1 MPGRGRPKPGKLDA
15 LLKAL
20 GPRDSLGGSP
30 PGSKPMPPRL
40 PPPEQP
46 ELFRS
51 ALANLVDP
59 RHPLVRLAGLIEWER
74 FAAAFGPLYRDGV
87 GRPGPPTRLMVGLHL
102 IKHMD
107 GLSDEAVCARFLD
120 SPYVQLFCGET
131 HFQHTLPLDRSS
143 MTRWRKRIGPE
154 RLELLLAET
163 LAAAQRAGAAE
174 PKHFGRVSID
184 TTVQPKAVTHPTDSK
199 LLHRGVEILGRL
211 ARRHGIAP
219 RQSYTR
225 VSTHARREVAKLIHR
240 GRHREAE
247 RVVRRM
253 RTWLGR
259 LARDI
264 ARKIAGAADEVR
276 AAFAAPLGLI
286 TRLLRQRRDDRG
298 REKIYALHAPEVECI
313 GKGKARTRFEF
324 GVKVSLATT
333 NRAAPGGQFVLGAR
347 TLPGNPFDGHTL
359 ADQIVQTERITGVRI
374 DRAYV
379 DRGYRGHDAD
389 KARVFL
395 SGQKRGVTPTIRR
408 EIRRRAAIEPVI
420 GHMKADGHLGRNFLA
435 GTTGDAINLL
445 LAAAGHNLRLLRA
458 WLIRLLAFLLSLF
471 TISNPMAPP
480 RRAQLAAR

>member
-1 MPGRGRPKPGKLDA
+1 
-15 LLKAL
+15 
-20 GPRDSLGGSP
+20 
-30 PGSKPMPPRL
+30 MPPRS
-40 PPPEQP
+40 PPSEQP

-51 ALANLVDP
+51 ALVNLVDR
-59 RHPLVRLAGLIEWER
+59 RHPLVRLAGLIDWER
-74 FAAAFGPLYRDGV
+74 FATAFGPLYREGV
-87 GRPGPPTRLMVGLHL
+87 GRPGLPTRLMVGLHL
-102 IKHMD
+102 VKHMD
-107 GLSDEAVCARFLD
+107 GLSDDAVCARFLD

-131 HFQHTLPLDRSS
+131 HFGHTLPLDRSS
-143 MTRWRKRIGPE
+143 MTRWRKRIGAE
-154 RLELLLAET
+154 RLEVLLAET
-163 LAAAQRAGAAE
+163 LAAAERAGAAE
-174 PKHFGRVSID
+174 PKHFERVTVD

-211 ARRHGIAP
+211 ARRHGIAL

-225 VSTHARREVAKLIHR
+225 VSTHARREVARLIHR

-247 RVVRRM
+247 RVVSRM

-264 ARKIAGAADEVR
+264 TRKIAGAAEAVR
-276 AAFAAPLGLI
+276 AALAMPLERI
-286 TRLLRQRRDDRG
+286 ARLLRQRRDDRG

-333 NRAAPGGQFVLGAR
+333 NRPAPGGQFVLGAR

-359 ADQIVQTERITGVRI
+359 ADQIAQTERITGVPVE
-374 DRAYV
+374 RAYV

-389 KARVFL
+389 KSRVFL

-408 EIRRRAAIEPVI
+408 EIRRRAGIEPVI
-420 GHMKADGHLGRNFLA
+420 GHMKEDGHLGRNFLA
-435 GTTGDAINLL
+435 GATGDAINVV

-458 WLIRLLAFLLSLF
+458 WLIRLLAFLLSLIA
-471 TISNPMAPP
+471 ISAPATP
-480 RRAQLAAR
+480 PPSAQLAAR